1 MAEEVVYRVRF
12 EGASDMASQING
24 LENRL
29 EHLKSAIQNAFTFT
43 PRISGPKTRKE
54 KSFWELPGLSKHRSE
69 LYDIFDWKRVKNDR
83 RWTALPFLPS
93 FGDAGRDMANAF
105 RAAHRLHDEY
115 ARMFGRG
122 TGDFRGSIIP
132 AYSGLSRIFSGIGI
146 AKMFGGGGNGGGFF
160 GGMGGRGFA
169 QRLLGFNGNL
179 STWGFR
185 KNPNADAVDAESWWS
200 DGDERARTRRM
211 RRPGATH
218 NYRWGFRNPYWDD
231 PFDFFAN
238 RRPYRR
244 RSWTDRMYDNIESL
258 VPKGAARDI
267 IGRIHGMGTFG
278 KTLGLFV
285 AGILAAGA
293 ALAILRKIVTSLFA
307 PLSAMADEVFK
318 FYRTRHQ
325 MGGLNNGELSKMG
338 WAGYIMGGKPEENY
352 ALMARIAGERAS
364 LLWGGNGGKYMSV
377 ARRFGVDISGS
388 GAGGLATEREWLR
401 AIAIRM
407 QELDSSGRL
416 ALANEAG
423 LSREQMWLV
432 SNGLRYY
439 DWASSRRTLGQMAWG
454 GMLGEDVYTDN
465 FQKESQNFWTDFGAF
480 MMVFK
485 EFWGSVSE
493 ILLPVINLILE
504 LLTGIFGLLN
514 LVLKPIATL
523 IGKIFSLLNIS
534 FWANMANME
543 SSIPNYGKYDMGMMQ
558 TTMYQHPN
566 ANINVGDVNVTSNR
580 ADPEEVAKDVGNAV
594 VQAALTRIYDAE
606 AGGAERSVA

>member
-1 MAEEVVYRVRF
+1 
-12 EGASDMASQING
+12 MASQIDG

-29 EHLKSAIQNAFTFT
+29 EHLKNAIQNAFTFT
-43 PRISGPKTRKE
+43 PRISGPKTRIE
-54 KSFWELPGLSKHRSE
+54 KSFWELPGLSKNHSE
-69 LYDIFDWKRVKNDR
+69 LYNIFDWKRVKNDR

-93 FGDAGRDMANAF
+93 FGDIGRDMANAF

-122 TGDFRGSIIP
+122 TGDFRGRIIP
-132 AYSGLSRIFSGIGI
+132 AYSGLSRIFSSLGM
-146 AKMFGGGGNGGGFF
+146 ARMFGVGGNGGGFF

-185 KNPNADAVDAESWWS
+185 RNPNADAVDAEAWWS

-218 NYRWGFRNPYWDD
+218 DYRWGFRNPYWGDQ
-231 PFDFFAN
+231 FDFFVN

-267 IGRIHGMGTFG
+267 IGRIRGMGTFG
-278 KTLGLFV
+278 KTVGLFV

-293 ALAILRKIVTSLFA
+293 ALAILRRIVTSLFA

-352 ALMARIAGERAS
+352 ALMARIAEERAS

-534 FWANMANME
+534 FWNNMANME

-566 ANINVGDVNVTSNR
+566 ANIKVGDINVTSNR